1 MHYNDIDNQ
10 PLLYDIYSAISHAHC
25 ALTTYTDNLG
35 QMLPRHDTESEEAL
49 VSVACCVGLSTAY
62 HCAEVVSL
70 PNISP
75 NIVSHLFVLTGHRHT
90 CSDDTDSTRT
100 MWQPGSPLRIYTR
113 VVGLQ
118 SAPYHTIP
126 YQHHHGTYRVFIFQW
141 SPH

>member
-1 MHYNDIDNQ
+1 MHYNDIDNR

-35 QMLPRHDTESEEAL
+35 QMLPRHDTEPEEAL

-75 NIVSHLFVLTGHRHT
+75 NIVSHLFVHTGHRHT
-90 CSDDTDSTRT
+90 CSDDTDPMRT

-113 VVGLQ
+113 VVGL
-118 SAPYHTIP
+118 HTSTIMAHTGCFFSMVP
-126 YQHHHGTYRVFIFQW
+126 PLKF
-141 SPH
+141 